1 MSKISYCS
9 LEEAWGE
16 SYNKKNNDSSN
27 LENINNNS
35 ISNND
40 ISNNNINNSNNSNNT
55 ISNRNKYDTLNKE
68 SQIERENVITNMN
81 SIERNKKPENNSI
94 VSYDKYRFNSEN
106 KVNSKSYENNYTPF
120 QESLEKKYLQ
130 DKLLFLEHEFKK
142 YKYLIEKSEN
152 NRKIS
157 NRDSYMYSSED
168 SIENFSNSENS
179 TKDDTKNNYISNNNG
194 NDIIDLFLL
203 IIIGLIVIFVMNSIF
218 NIGKKIGASGKS

>member
-16 SYNKKNNDSSN
+16 SYNKKNNDSTN
-27 LENINNNS
+27 LENNNNS
-35 ISNND
+35 N
-40 ISNNNINNSNNSNNT
+40 NNSNNSNNI

-68 SQIERENVITNMN
+68 SQVERENVITNMN
-81 SIERNKKPENNSI
+81 NIERNKKPENNSI

-130 DKLLFLEHEFKK
+130 DKLLFLESEFKK

-168 SIENFSNSENS
+168 SIENFSNSDN
-179 TKDDTKNNYISNNNG
+179 TMKDDTKNDYVSNNNS

-203 IIIGLIVIFVMNSIF
+203 IIIGLVVIFVMNSIF

>member
-16 SYNKKNNDSSN
+16 SYNKKNNNDSSN
-27 LENINNNS
+27 LENNIK
-35 ISNND
+35 
-40 ISNNNINNSNNSNNT
+40 NNNINNNNSDNNNNSNNI

-81 SIERNKKPENNSI
+81 IIERNKKPENNSI
-94 VSYDKYRFNSEN
+94 VNYDKYRFNVDN
-106 KVNSKSYENNYTPF
+106 KVSSKSYENNYTPF

-142 YKYLIEKSEN
+142 YKYLIEKSEHN
-152 NRKIS
+152 KKIS
-157 NRDSYMYSSED
+157 NRDSYIYSSED
-168 SIENFSNSENS
+168 SIENFSNSDNS
-179 TKDDTKNNYISNNNG
+179 MKDDTKNDYVSNNNS

-218 NIGKKIGASGKS
+218 NIGKKIGASGKI

>member
-27 LENINNNS
+27 LENENENNNS
-35 ISNND
+35 
-40 ISNNNINNSNNSNNT
+40 SNNT
-55 ISNRNKYDTLNKE
+55 ITNRNKYDTLNKE
-68 SQIERENVITNMN
+68 SQVERENVITNMN
-81 SIERNKKPENNSI
+81 SIERNKKPENDSI

-130 DKLLFLEHEFKK
+130 DKLLFLESEFKK

-168 SIENFSNSENS
+168 SIENFSNSDN
-179 TKDDTKNNYISNNNG
+179 TMKDDTKNDYVSNTNS

-203 IIIGLIVIFVMNSIF
+203 IIIGLVVIFFMNSIF
-218 NIGKKIGASGKS
+218 NIGKKIGATGKS

>member
-27 LENINNNS
+27 LENENNNS
-35 ISNND
+35 
-40 ISNNNINNSNNSNNT
+40 SNNT
-55 ISNRNKYDTLNKE
+55 ITNRNKYDTLNKE
-68 SQIERENVITNMN
+68 SQVERENVITNMN

-130 DKLLFLEHEFKK
+130 DKLLFLESEFKK

-168 SIENFSNSENS
+168 SIENFSNSNN
-179 TKDDTKNNYISNNNG
+179 TMKDDTKNDYVSNNNN

-203 IIIGLIVIFVMNSIF
+203 IIIGLVVIFFMNSIF
-218 NIGKKIGASGKS
+218 NIGKKIGATGKS

>member
-16 SYNKKNNDSSN
+16 SYNKKNNDSIN
-27 LENINNNS
+27 LE
-35 ISNND
+35 
-40 ISNNNINNSNNSNNT
+40 NNNINNNNNNINNNNNNNIIT
-55 ISNRNKYDTLNKE
+55 NRNKYDTLNKE
-68 SQIERENVITNMN
+68 SIIERENVITNMN

-130 DKLLFLEHEFKK
+130 DKLLFLENEFKK

-157 NRDSYMYSSED
+157 NRDSYIYSSED
-168 SIENFSNSENS
+168 SIESFSNSDNIM
-179 TKDDTKNNYISNNNG
+179 KDDTKNDYISKNNN

-218 NIGKKIGASGKS
+218 NIGKRIGASSKS

>member
-27 LENINNNS
+27 LENINN
-35 ISNND
+35 I
-40 ISNNNINNSNNSNNT
+40 NNNINNTVSNISDSNNT

-130 DKLLFLEHEFKK
+130 DKLLFLENEFKR

-203 IIIGLIVIFVMNSIF
+203 IIIGLVVIFVMNSIF
-218 NIGKKIGASGKS
+218 NIGKRIGASSKS

>member
-27 LENINNNS
+27 LENVNNNNNNNS
-35 ISNND
+35 
-40 ISNNNINNSNNSNNT
+40 NNNNNNSNNSNNT

-203 IIIGLIVIFVMNSIF
+203 IIIGLVVIFVMNSIF